1 MEAPTPVS
9 ALLHAATLVTA
20 GIYLLLRS
28 SPILEYSPMA
38 LIVLTFIGSTTAFVA
53 ATSGLVQNDLKRIV
67 AFSTISQLGYMMMAV
82 GLSQYN
88 VALFHVINHSFFKAL
103 LFLASG
109 SIIHAVADQQD
120 VRKLG
125 GLIKFLPVTY
135 SLMMVGTISLM
146 ALPFVTGYYSK
157 DLILEL
163 AYSRYNF
170 SGIYAFILGSLTA
183 FLTAFYSFRLISLVF
198 LTKPNAPK
206 ETYINSHESSFTI
219 LIPMIILGIFSIF
232 FGYIFSDLFVGIG
245 TDFFSAKVPALS
257 LNTAMATHQGGAS
270 DALFIHPNNIS
281 LIEAEFSLP
290 LYIKLL
296 PTLLSLFGA
305 GLAVYLYNKHI
316 NFIIKLTE
324 IQFFVKLYTFLNSK
338 YYFDVIYNHYIVTK
352 GFKLGYKIS
361 EELDKGVIELIGPY
375 GLTKLLNNI
384 SNIIAKLDT
393 GLISSY
399 IIYIISGFMF
409 LLLLTFSPLIIG
421 SIYADF
427 ILLLIIYGV
436 TLYFFI
442 NYFNFNLVKF
452 LKNNNLI

>member
-1 MEAPTPVS
+1 
-9 ALLHAATLVTA
+9 
-20 GIYLLLRS
+20 
-28 SPILEYSPMA
+28 
-38 LIVLTFIGSTTAFVA
+38 
-53 ATSGLVQNDLKRIV
+53 
-67 AFSTISQLGYMMMAV
+67 MMMAV

-109 SIIHAVADQQD
+109 SIIHAIADQQD
-120 VRKLG
+120 VRRMG

-163 AYSRYNF
+163 AYSRYSF

-183 FLTAFYSFRLISLVF
+183 LLTAFYSFRLISLVF
-198 LTKPNAPK
+198 FTKPNAPK
-206 ETYINSHESSFTI
+206 ETYLNSHESSFI
-219 LIPMIILGIFSIF
+219 IIIPMIILGIFSIF

-245 TDFFSAKVPALS
+245 TDFFSKVS
-257 LNTAMATHQGGAS
+257 LNVNLPTINSEGGTQLSQIIGGAS
-270 DALFIHPNNIS
+270 DALFIHPDNIS

-296 PTLLSLFGA
+296 PTFLSIFGA
-305 GLAVYLYNKHI
+305 TLAIYLYNKDI
-316 NFIIKLTE
+316 YFIIKLTE
-324 IQFFVKLYTFLNSK
+324 IQIFVKLYTFLNSK
-338 YYFDVIYNHYIVTK
+338 YYFDVIYNHYFVRK

-375 GLTKLLNNI
+375 GITKLLNNI
-384 SNIIAKLDT
+384 SINIAKLDT

-399 IIYIISGFMF
+399 IIYIISGFII
-409 LLLLTFSPLIIG
+409 LLLLTFTPLILG
-421 SIYADF
+421 TIYADF

-442 NYFNFNLVKF
+442 NYFNFNFFNK
-452 LKNNNLI
+452 